1 MLSNKVLVCG
11 IISESPVKRIINEL
25 VHMNVPVIVFYQRQ
39 VEYTSISY
47 KINKGVKG
55 RMDIQEAGFN
65 LDDIGGVYT
74 RLIDDRVLPE
84 LKNETADSPSLKY
97 SFSFHQLLSQWMEVT
112 NATVVNKV
120 SAMQS
125 NGSKPF
131 QAQYIRQSGFHIPE
145 TLITTDPENVL
156 SFRRQ
161 HKRIIFKSMS
171 GIRSIVRE
179 FNDDDVPRLPLIKNC
194 PLQFQQYID
203 GFHVRAHVIGRRVI
217 ATSIHSDATDYRYA
231 SSYGKTARLN
241 AYKLNDDLAERCVTL
256 SRSLGLNFSGIDLK
270 FSPDGKIYCFE
281 VNPSPGYSYYEA
293 NTGQQIARTVA
304 EYLSGKTIY
313 D

>member
-1 MLSNKVLVCG
+1 MQNNKVLVCG

-25 VHMNVPVIVFYQRQ
+25 VHMNIPVVVYYQRQ

-47 KINKGVKG
+47 KIKKDVKG
-55 RMDIQEAGFN
+55 KMNMQGAGFN
-65 LDDIGGVYT
+65 LDEIGGVYT

-84 LKNETADSPSLKY
+84 LKNETENSASLKY
-97 SFSFHQLLSQWMEVT
+97 SLSFHQLLSQWMEIT
-112 NATVVNKV
+112 NATVINKA

-131 QAQYIRQSGFHIPE
+131 QAQYIRESGFYIPE
-145 TLITTDPENVL
+145 TLITTEPENVL
-156 SFRRQ
+156 SFRQQ
-161 HKRIIFKSMS
+161 HRRIIFKSMS

-179 FNDDDVPRLPLIKNC
+179 FADDDVDRLHLIKNC

-203 GFHVRAHVIGRRVI
+203 GFHVRVHVIGHRTI

-231 SSYGKTARLN
+231 SSYGKTARLS

-256 SRSLGLNFSGIDLK
+256 SRNLELNFSGIDLK

-293 NTGQQIARTVA
+293 NTGQPIAGALA
-304 EYLSGKTIY
+304 EYLSGKTM
-313 D
+313 

>member
-1 MLSNKVLVCG
+1 MQSNKVLVCG
-11 IISESPVKRIINEL
+11 IISESPVRRIIKEL
-25 VHMNVPVIVFYQRQ
+25 VQMNIPVIVFYQRQ

-47 KINKGVKG
+47 KIRKGVWG
-55 RMDIQEAGFN
+55 RMNIQEAGFD
-65 LDDIGGVYT
+65 LDEIGGVYT

-84 LKNETADSPSLKY
+84 LKNETADSPGLKY
-97 SFSFHQLLSQWMEVT
+97 SYSFHQLLSQWMEVT
-112 NATVVNKV
+112 NATVINKA

-131 QAQYIRQSGFHIPE
+131 QAQYIRQSGFQIPE
-145 TLITTDPENVL
+145 TLVTTDPENVL

-179 FNDDDVPRLPLIKNC
+179 FTDDDLPRLPLIKNC

-203 GFHVRAHVIGRRVI
+203 GFHVRAHVVGRRVI

-231 SSYGKTARLN
+231 SSYGKTATLL
-241 AYKLNDDLAERCVTL
+241 AYKLNDE
-256 SRSLGLNFSGIDLK
+256 
-270 FSPDGKIYCFE
+270 
-281 VNPSPGYSYYEA
+281 
-293 NTGQQIARTVA
+293 
-304 EYLSGKTIY
+304 
-313 D
+313 